1 MGMIIQ
7 NGKVFSGEPKTT
19 YKERVLWNGPAT
31 PPNSGMD
38 ITLTDAISNY
48 DEIVFKIDKYQNTY
62 AGESAFTVSLLT
74 IGDQYISTVYTGSY
88 QGAYW
93 DYLSDTSIKI
103 RSTSSTTLQTYVKII
118 GIKYGD
124 TVKRKDYH
132 VYSTEEQIVG
142 EWIDGSTIYEKTFFL
157 SQRTPI
163 TNDYTTYIIDD
174 TTIYDIDNI
183 ISCEI
188 FDSNSDSA
196 PLTKLAYLERAIDVI
211 KSNNKLIAFY
221 NANNTY
227 KMTGFILRYTKSNT

>member
-7 NGKVFSGEPKTT
+7 NGKIFSGEPKTT

-31 PPNSGMD
+31 PPNSGTV

-93 DYLSDTSIKI
+93 DYLSDTSINI
-103 RSTSSTTLQTYVKII
+103 RSTSSTVLQTYVKII

-142 EWIDGSTIYEKTFFL
+142 EWIDGRTVYEKTIPLQSAIRIIANTWTDLVDVSSLNISALVGSIAQVDPQPNSLSIMSPYLQVTNGVLRGFL
-157 SQRTPI
+157 PFSWTVSLI
-163 TNDYTTYIIDD
+163 TI
-174 TTIYDIDNI
+174 
-183 ISCEI
+183 
-188 FDSNSDSA
+188 
-196 PLTKLAYLERAIDVI
+196 
-211 KSNNKLIAFY
+211 
-221 NANNTY
+221 
-227 KMTGFILRYTKSNT
+227 RYTKSSI